1 MRDLGYIHEENVVY
15 SHGDHIPLHVR
26 NASVVAFW
34 LPDVLDIAFE
44 AMSPEQAKRFFFT
57 QGFMIPLLWRS
68 TWQGAYKHIVGL
80 QSLTSKCR
88 VVT

>member
-1 MRDLGYIHEENVVY
+1 MRDLGYSHEEHVVY

-44 AMSPEQAKRFFFT
+44 AMSPEQAKRLFSPRVSDFLT
-57 QGFMIPLLWRS
+57 VAEYVARR
-68 TWQGAYKHIVGL
+68 L
-80 QSLTSKCR
+80 QA
-88 VVT
+88 